1 MVQIFH
7 ESPSKFG
14 PSVVTIGTFD
24 GVHMGHQQI
33 IRQVVELARENHL
46 NSLALTFDPLPRQVH
61 RPSPGNKLICTLGDR
76 LLFLAAL
83 GLDASWVQHYDL
95 DFAALTPKDFVVKCL
110 VEPLQPRIIVVGK
123 DTRFG
128 AQNSGNIVTLT
139 ELGAKYG
146 FAVQVVPDI
155 IDPITSKRWS
165 SSWVRRLLETGNVDQ
180 AGYVLGRPHQV
191 RGLVVH
197 GKQRGRQL
205 GFPTANLDAEYVEA
219 IPADGVYA
227 GWVRRA
233 YPHGSNHPT
242 SLEALPAA
250 ISVGTSPH
258 FGDVGRT
265 VEAHVLGRSDLNLYG
280 EEIVVQ
286 FVHRIREN
294 RAFESLDALL
304 SRMDQD
310 LLETATVLGVPH
322 ATRLAP
328 DAVTV

>member
-1 MVQIFH
+1 MQIFH
-7 ESPSKFG
+7 EAPSSFG
-14 PSVVTIGTFD
+14 PSAVTIGTFD
-24 GVHMGHQQI
+24 GVHRGHQQI
-33 IRQVVELARENHL
+33 VRQVVELARENNL
-46 NSLALTFDPLPRQVH
+46 KSLALTFDPLPRQVH
-61 RPSPGNKLICTLGDR
+61 RPSPANKLICTVSDR
-76 LLFLAAL
+76 LLFLAGL
-83 GLDASWVQHYDL
+83 GLDAAWVQHYDL
-95 DFAALTPKDFVVKCL
+95 DFAALSPEDFVVKCL

-128 AQNSGNIVTLT
+128 TENSGNIVTLT

-165 SSWVRRLLETGNVDQ
+165 SSWVRELLETGQVDQ
-180 AGYVLGRPHQV
+180 ASYVLGRPHQV
-191 RGLVVH
+191 RGQVVH

-227 GWVRRA
+227 GWLRRV
-233 YPHGSNHPT
+233 YPHGATQPT
-242 SLEALPAA
+242 SLEVLPAA

-294 RAFESLDALL
+294 RAFESLEALL

-322 ATRLAP
+322 ATRLIP
-328 DAVTV
+328 KMVTA